1 MSTIK
6 YASGYEKLK
15 KKKLIESQKGSMDKR
30 LDLFLELNI
39 LKEILQIKDYTPID
53 ILNYIKRLDS
63 FSNTCIAY
71 RILLT
76 IPLRLTMSQERL
88 SGLTILSI
96 EKEMLEELEY
106 KNLIS
111 QFVSQKVRK
120 INFK

>member
-1 MSTIK
+1 
-6 YASGYEKLK
+6 
-15 KKKLIESQKGSMDKR
+15 MDKR

-76 IPLRLTMSQERL
+76 IPLRSTMSQERL
-88 SGLTILSI
+88 SELAILLV

-111 QFVSQKVRK
+111 QFASYNVRK
-120 INFK
+120 IDFK